1 VTIGGFF
8 TKHKNS
14 SSRSMKR
21 RKGVFSP
28 KAQKRYVHKSFMHRK
43 EINYKTIRILHL
55 NPMSTKYYKHFSANV
70 TLIFSQCFY
79 NSYSSSFKTLSAASV
94 SSWVT
99 TSSTIVSAMLIISA
113 DSFASGSANNSK
125 GSERGDSSAALE
137 NVNQF
142 EVTKINNKV
151 KSR

>member
-1 VTIGGFF
+1 MIGGFF

-21 RKGVFSP
+21 RVGVFSP

-43 EINYKTIRILHL
+43 EINHKTIHILHPK
-55 NPMSTKYYKHFSANV
+55 PMSTKYYKHCSANV

-79 NSYSSSFKTLSAASV
+79 NSYSSSFKTLSAASI

-113 DSFASGSANNSK
+113 DSFASGSANDSK
-125 GSERGDSSAALE
+125 GSGRGDSSAAVE

-142 EVTKINNKV
+142 EATKINNKV
-151 KSR
+151 KSH